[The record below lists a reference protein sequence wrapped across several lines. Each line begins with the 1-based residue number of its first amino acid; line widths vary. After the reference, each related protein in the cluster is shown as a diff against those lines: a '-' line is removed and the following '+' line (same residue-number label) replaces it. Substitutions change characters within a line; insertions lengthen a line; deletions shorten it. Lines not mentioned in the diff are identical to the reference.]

1 MKNLTKIFMAVAVA
15 LFAFS
20 CVQDATEDLGVKVGG
35 QTELTLSIEESRTQL
50 GEKAGSL
57 YPVTWCEGDVVAV
70 NGVASTGIEIVGNG
84 TSATFTFPEAIAR
97 PWNVVYP
104 APAEGVVPATAGL
117 QAVTFLA
124 TQEYKAGT
132 FCDGA
137 APMYG
142 VAAAAAEGEEAP
154 AVQLNHLTGVLRFA
168 VKGAGEKL
176 TAMTVTTE
184 SGKIAGNFDV
194 DCATGALTAHEDAT
208 NVVTVPFGEG
218 LTLGEEATPIY
229 VAVPAGEYGAVTV
242 VLATDDAKKMTAKF
256 GSNGEKQIKAGVVR
270 EFNEFVF
277 VENDADN
284 LWFEIYTVA
293 DMLAF
298 AKTAANFPYTGA
310 KVMAPI
316 DMTGVEWTPIEGFG
330 KVFDGGEFEIKGL
343 KAPLFGTASATIK
356 NVKLT
361 EVDITTNGVLKMGSI
376 VNVLTSNGLA
386 AKASLTNCSASGKL
400 TVSNPEW
407 VPTSDQD
414 ASAAIVNYGGLV
426 GAIYAADVVN
436 STNNVAITVSQM
448 FSTANTLKIYPSI
461 GGVVGYSST
470 TTLMDSTTAASS
482 LTDCTNNA
490 PISYVCTATSESK
503 ALLGRP
509 HLGGVMGCSNKGTDL
524 TRCENTATG
533 AITLNG
539 YFYGTDG
546 ASSGV
551 PIGGVVGYSNAAT
564 NTGCKNHAKIEL
576 DGVYKAIILGGFG
589 GYVTYCHTTDCH
601 NYGELLIKE
610 SARFRGLLVGGV
622 AGSFYGDGGDVAVYD
637 YSGLSNNAPINILGS
652 AEDNWKVS
660 TATET
665 SYYLRIGGITGFG
678 RIPSSGGNTNNEE
691 GDITVSGKL
700 IVAAKSK
707 WNEEAI
713 VIAGTV
719 GFSTGDALTGE
730 WKNYGDI
737 TVTSNISYDDDASTI
752 YHPIAISGVLGPCN
766 KQPDVTAIN
775 YGTVTY
781 NGVYAGHT
789 TTVENDPAALHIAGI
804 YAGGTS
810 TNNYIAMMPTK
821 SYNYGSIIIGE
832 KAVSSGHT
840 YVGGII
846 SYTKS
851 TKVATETI
859 NAGNLIVNKGATI
872 KLGLSVGGFA
882 GYFAGGN
889 LSNVSN
895 SGNIEVNCDVPS
907 GKLRVAGICRI
918 AVASKTATDVKNTG
932 NITIAGTCNQG
943 VNVGGIFA
951 EMVSGSTGKL
961 LRVVNGE
968 LGADGKPVA
977 NKGSITVSGKIIY
990 DNKNN
995 SALCFGGL
1003 LGGTSYDYRLGSMED
1018 CHNYGHIYLSGE
1030 YSGKVYGGGIAMAC
1044 QTNSTTVKNCSSQGD
1059 IIISGKHNN
1068 TTNGLWY
1075 TTGYSYTIDKT
1086 INFINFVNKGKI
1098 EVTATADLRKATVLA
1113 GYSYRISACTLDN
1126 CSNDRD
1132 IIYNGKKPSTSNLH
1146 MSGLTG
1152 DQLKSVIIKNG
1163 FINRGNIEFNGSTS
1177 GGHVYMSG
1185 LGAING
1191 TAQNFANA
1199 GIIKN
1204 EGHIK
1209 FTGSFSNE
1217 DSKLYMGGLF
1227 ATIPEK
1233 VTTIVA
1239 SETVDFVNTG
1249 DVILSGSVKTHDN
1262 AFVGGIAGTCS
1273 SAITGAKI
1281 FANIKAV
1288 NYNKVGMITGSAS
1301 ETATASKCGIG
1312 GTFCNSQEKSEEWTD
1327 DEGKTHGGEMTDKVV
1342 TFDETNF
1349 FTHIY
1354 REGNPTSAAEASEC
1368 YYWNGK

>member
-15 LFAFS
+15 FFAFS
-20 CVQDATEDLGVKVGG
+20 CVADATEDLGVKVGG

-50 GEKAGSL
+50 GEKAGDV

-97 PWNVVYP
+97 PWSVVYP
-104 APAEGVVPATAGL
+104 ATTATPVTEGL

-142 VAAAAAEGEEAP
+142 VAAAAAEGEAAP
-154 AVQLNHLTGVLRFA
+154 AIQLNHLTGVLRFA
-168 VKGAGEKL
+168 VKGAGEVL

-194 DCATGALTAHEDAT
+194 DCATGALTAHEDASNT
-208 NVVTVPFGEG
+208 IAVTFGEG

-229 VAVPAGEYGAVTV
+229 VAVPAGKYGAVTV

-284 LWFEIYTVA
+284 LWFEIYTSA

-330 KVFDGGEFEIKGL
+330 KIFDGGEFEIKGL

-407 VPTSDQD
+407 TPTSSQD
-414 ASAAIVNYGGLV
+414 SDSAIVNYGGLV
-426 GAIYAADVVN
+426 GYAQGADLSN
-436 STNNVAITVSQM
+436 CTNNVTITVSQM
-448 FSTANTLKIYPSI
+448 FSTANTLKVYPSI
-461 GGVVGYSST
+461 GGVVGYSNN
-470 TTLMDSTTAASS
+470 TTLLDATTAGSS

-490 PISYVCTATSESK
+490 AISYVCTATSESK

-509 HLGGVMGCSNKGTDL
+509 HLGGVLGCSKSSTDL
-524 TRCENTATG
+524 TRCENTANG

-546 ASSGV
+546 ASAGLPV
-551 PIGGVVGYSNAAT
+551 GGVVGYTYSAT
-564 NTGCKNHAKIEL
+564 NTGCYNRAKIEL
-576 DGVYKAIILGGFG
+576 DGVYKSIILGGFG

-622 AGSFYGDGGDVAVYD
+622 AGSFYGDSGAEDD

-652 AEDNWKVS
+652 AEDDWTAS
-660 TATET
+660 TAAET

-678 RIPSSGGNTNNEE
+678 RIPSTGGNVNNEE
-691 GDITVSGKL
+691 GDITISGKL

-707 WNEEAI
+707 WNEESLT
-713 VIAGTV
+713 IAGTV
-719 GFSTGDALTGE
+719 AFSTGGSIEGE

-737 TVTSNISYDDDASTI
+737 TLSSNISYDDDASTI
-752 YHPIAISGVLGPCN
+752 YHPISISGVFGPCN
-766 KQPDVTAIN
+766 KNPAATAIN
-775 YGTVTY
+775 YGTITY
-781 NGVYAGHT
+781 NGVYQGHT
-789 TTVENDPAALHIAGI
+789 TEVENDPAALHIAGI

-918 AVASKTATDVKNTG
+918 AITSKTATDVKNTG

-951 EMVSGSTGKL
+951 EMASGSTGKL
-961 LRVVNGE
+961 TRVVNGE
-968 LGADGKPVA
+968 LGSDGKPVA
-977 NKGSITVSGKIIY
+977 NKGSITISGKCIY
-990 DNKNN
+990 DNKDNGT
-995 SALCFGGL
+995 LCFGGL
-1003 LGGTSYDYRLGSMED
+1003 LGSANYQYRLGSMDD

-1044 QTNSTTVKNCSSQGD
+1044 QNNSTTVKNCSSEGD
-1059 IIISGKHNN
+1059 IIISGKQNN
-1068 TTNGLWY
+1068 TSNGLLY
-1075 TTGYSYTIDKT
+1075 ATGYSYTIDKT
-1086 INFINFVNKGKI
+1086 IVFTNFVNKGKI
-1098 EVTATADLRKATVLA
+1098 EVTSTADLKEAIVLA

-1132 IIYNGKKPSTSNLH
+1132 IIYNGKKTSTSNLY
-1146 MSGLTG
+1146 MSGITG
-1152 DQLKSVIIKNG
+1152 DQLKSLIIKNG
-1163 FINRGNIEFNGSTS
+1163 FTNRGNIEFNGSTT

-1185 LGAING
+1185 LGTING
-1191 TAQNFANA
+1191 NTQKFTEA
-1199 GIIKN
+1199 GTIKN
-1204 EGHIK
+1204 EGDII
-1209 FTGSFSNE
+1209 FTGSFSNA

-1227 ATIPEK
+1227 SLIPES

-1249 DVILSGSVKTHDN
+1249 NLTLSGSVKTHDN
-1262 AFVGGIAGTCS
+1262 VFVGGISATS
-1273 SAITGAKI
+1273 SSPITGAKV

-1288 NYNKVGMITGSAS
+1288 GYNKVGMITGSAPG
-1301 ETATASKCGIG
+1301 TATVSKCGIG

-1327 DEGKTHGGEMTDKVV
+1327 DEGETHGGEMTDKVV

-1368 YYWNGK
+1368 YFWNGK